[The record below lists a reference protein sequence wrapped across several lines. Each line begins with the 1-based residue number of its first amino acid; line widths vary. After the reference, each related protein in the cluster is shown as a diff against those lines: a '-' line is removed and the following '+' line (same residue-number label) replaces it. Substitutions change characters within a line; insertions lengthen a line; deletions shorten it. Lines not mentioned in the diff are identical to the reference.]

1 MGTSGEGKRVKT
13 ILSKQ
18 LLLTAMAT
26 LIQFCWTP
34 AFAQVSPYYENA
46 SADVV
51 AAGEECA
58 KLHKESEFAPAE
70 KKLIA
75 LLAKLEKQK
84 NPKPVDLALTLGN
97 IAALY
102 KDDKK
107 PEQAIPY
114 AQRVIA
120 IDKKRFASPS
130 ILVAEDIK
138 LLADCCFAAKKF
150 DESAKA
156 YDDVIKIAVKADES
170 QYFPCIV
177 AAHSNSTRKK
187 QLILDSYQ
195 GLAKSNFQPG
205 QEDAAD
211 EYFSKSIAETMEAPD
226 SAYRHARARVLFKY
240 YGDFLKSTKQ
250 ADKIAKLEKD
260 IKEYEKKIQVNR
272 EWIYD
277 NLDFE

>member
-1 MGTSGEGKRVKT
+1 M
-13 ILSKQ
+13 SKQ
-18 LLLTAMAT
+18 ANRLIPMVIAT
-26 LIQFCWTP
+26 VASMSSLP
-34 AFAQVSPYYENA
+34 AFSQVDPYTQNA
-46 SADVV
+46 SEEVL
-51 AAGEECA
+51 AAGQECA
-58 KLHKESEFAPAE
+58 KLHKENEFAPAE
-70 KKLIA
+70 KKLTM
-75 LLAKLEKQK
+75 LLLKLEKQK
-84 NPKPVDLALTLGN
+84 SPKPVDLALTLGN
-97 IAALY
+97 LAALY

-114 AQRVIA
+114 AQRLIA

-156 YDDVIKIAVKADES
+156 YEDVIQIAVKADES

-177 AAHSNSTRKK
+177 AAHSNTTRKK

-211 EYFSKSIAETMEAPD
+211 AYFSNSIAETMQAPD
-226 SAYRHARARVLFKY
+226 SAYRHARARILFKY

-250 ADKIAKLEKD
+250 TEKIAKLETD
-260 IKEYEKKIQVNR
+260 VKEYEKKIQVNR

-277 NLDFE
+277 KLDFE